1 MRELVKQRERVQRGE
16 VVANPSEEAAKAPIS
31 SVARGKSD
39 SKKLRPST
47 FPGATEF
54 GIKKEGHERS
64 QIRNPKTEIRNP
76 KTIAITSGK
85 GGVGKTSVVAN
96 LGILCAQ
103 WGYRVAILDADLS
116 LANIDVI
123 LGLRPKFNLSHVIF
137 GEKQLSEILLKGPCG
152 ITIIPASCG
161 IEPLA
166 GLTEVQIKKLLNDLD
181 QLTHTFDL
189 LFIDTGAGVSKD
201 VLSFVLS
208 ADEAFI
214 ITTPEPTAMT
224 DAYAMI
230 KIITQQRKLMNS
242 KTQTIKLLINMVDN
256 SNEALDV
263 VERIRLV
270 TEKFLNTQIEY
281 VGHILRDKKV
291 NEAIMA
297 QNPLILSYPTSK
309 ASKCISFIAKQIVG
323 GAMEGGRQK
332 EDLLPTSDETQNRKT
347 KSSVTE
353 GSSSVS
359 PAKRQASVTEG
370 NIVRDFF
377 SKVIQWGQREEL

>member
-1 MRELVKQRERVQRGE
+1 MRELVKQRERIQRGE
-16 VVANPSEEAAKAPIS
+16 VIANPSAPSEEAAKAPIS

-47 FPGATEF
+47 FPRATE
-54 GIKKEGHERS
+54 
-64 QIRNPKTEIRNP
+64 IRNPKSEIRNP

-123 LGLRPKFNLSHVIF
+123 LGLRPKFNLSDVIF
-137 GEKQLSEILLKGPCG
+137 GEKQLSEILLEGPSG

-161 IEPLA
+161 IKPLA
-166 GLTEVQIKKLLNDLD
+166 DLTEVQIKKLLNDLD
-181 QLTHTFDL
+181 QFTHTFDL
-189 LFIDTGAGVSKD
+189 FFIDTGAGVSKD
-201 VLSFVLS
+201 VLSFVLA

-242 KTQTIKLLINMVDN
+242 KPQAIKLLINVVDN

-270 TEKFLNTQIEY
+270 TEKFLDTQIEY
-281 VGHILRDKKV
+281 VGHILRDKRV

-323 GAMEGGRQK
+323 RPTEGGRRK
-332 EDLLPTSDETQNRKT
+332 EYLLPTSDETQGT
-347 KSSVTE
+347 
-353 GSSSVS
+353 
-359 PAKRQASVTEG
+359 
-370 NIVRDFF
+370 VRDFF